1 MLVAELSHDLIFN
14 AAENIALQV
23 LEELIQV
30 EGGALSLK
38 IKSWGSSGTIISWL
52 MANLTSARDIQWQL
66 KVWNGDIGSFIR
78 PCIG

>member
-1 MLVAELSHDLIFN
+1 MLAAELSHDLIFN

-38 IKSWGSSGTIISWL
+38 IKSWGSSATIISWL